1 MMLSVTMTIQHWMI
15 RRLVN
20 TELEEV
26 QEEGES
32 VMGELNLEALQNLR
46 LFVPF

>member
-1 MMLSVTMTIQHWMI
+1 MI
-15 RRLVN
+15 RGLVN
-20 TELEEV
+20 TELEEM

-32 VMGELNLEALQNLR
+32 VVWELNLEALQNLW